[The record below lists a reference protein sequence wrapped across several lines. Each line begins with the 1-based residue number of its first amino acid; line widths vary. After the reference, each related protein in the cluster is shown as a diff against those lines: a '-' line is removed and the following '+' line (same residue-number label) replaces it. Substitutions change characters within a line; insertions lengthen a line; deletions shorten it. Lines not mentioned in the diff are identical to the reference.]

1 MPHTRRANAAN
12 GPAPVNS
19 VRFMVSDSKVCSGV
33 PLKFSNIARRLP
45 QPGQDLDLQII
56 TPPVRLP
63 KIDIFQYWHARFH
76 NDPASQW
83 IRAVFKALFRNT
95 GA

>member
-1 MPHTRRANAAN
+1 LRGGCPSLAKD
-12 GPAPVNS
+12 
-19 VRFMVSDSKVCSGV
+19 F
-33 PLKFSNIARRLP
+33 
-45 QPGQDLDLQII
+45 DLQII